1 MALTEA
7 QQAAVDKYKPKPAPG
22 KPDAQRRWGLS
33 ELLAGVVLLGVGFG
47 AGLLVRPSQEAV
59 APPSA
64 PAVAAA
70 AADTASDT
78 TAPSP
83 ETEPASAPPVAAAS
97 PGAGPFGFTMG
108 MTLQELGNPQ
118 PREGN
123 PGLYLVK
130 TAPRPHSAFGSYLLR
145 VSPVS
150 GLCSVKGITDPF
162 ESDSF
167 GIQVRSKFDDLKE
180 RLTGLYGSSTLT
192 DTLIPGSLWKEP
204 RYFMMGLLKKERVL
218 IAVWNTKSGAVLN
231 NNLRDVAIRAMAS
244 SSSSAFVFAEYNFS
258 NYDSCAADIN
268 RTEDGAL

>member
-22 KPDAQRRWGLS
+22 KQDTQRRWGLS
-33 ELLAGVVLLGVGFG
+33 ELLVGIVLLGVGFG
-47 AGLLVRPSQEAV
+47 AGLLVRPSQEV
-59 APPSA
+59 APPSS

-70 AADTASDT
+70 AGAASDA
-78 TAPSP
+78 TAPPSS
-83 ETEPASAPPVAAAS
+83 ETEPASAPPSVAAAS

-118 PREGN
+118 PRAGN

-180 RLTGLYGSSTLT
+180 RLTGLYGSSTLS
-192 DTLIPGSLWKEP
+192 DTLIPGSVWKEP

-244 SSSSAFVFAEYNFS
+244 NTSSAFVFAEYNFS